1 MVWEELNPSLIF
13 TDVVAKTPK
22 DIFAQLGQAVVDEG
36 YAKDTYV
43 EALSTR
49 EDEFPTGLNIDGFG
63 IAIPHTAVE
72 HVNKSG
78 IFIDVL
84 RDPVTFIEMG
94 SDDDPV
100 DVKLVFMLAVVD
112 PKQHI
117 EDLKRILAIVTD
129 KGVLTKLVE
138 ATNKEEIINIIKEKE
153 LSL

>member
-1 MVWEELNPSLIF
+1 MVWEELNEKLIF
-13 TDVVAKTPK
+13 TGVEAKTAK
-22 DIFAQLGQAVVDEG
+22 DVFKQLGQAVIDEG
-36 YAKDTYV
+36 YAKDSYI
-43 EALSTR
+43 EALSER

-63 IAIPHTAVE
+63 IAIPHTAVD

-78 IFIDVL
+78 IAIDVL
-84 RDPVTFIEMG
+84 TEPVRFIEMG

-129 KGVLTKLVE
+129 KSVLERLVN
-138 ATNKEEIINIIKEKE
+138 ATDAQEIINIIKEKE